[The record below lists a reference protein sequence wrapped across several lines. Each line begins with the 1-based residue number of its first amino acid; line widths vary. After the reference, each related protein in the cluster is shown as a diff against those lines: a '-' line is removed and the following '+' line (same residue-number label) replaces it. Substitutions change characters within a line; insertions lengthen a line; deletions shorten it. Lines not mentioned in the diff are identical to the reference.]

1 MEEKKK
7 SSKRWIIYIV
17 IALVIPAGV
26 CLYLLWGLKDYMD
39 KVPDITP
46 KASLQV
52 TTGQE
57 LTAEDIF
64 DIQCKGSY
72 VTKLNIEET
81 DIADAVVSAD
91 RQTLYVGSVPGSIRV
106 YVVATGEVA
115 ESTDSENTIV
125 VTMK

>member
-7 SSKRWIIYIV
+7 NSKKWMIYIG
-17 IALVIPAGV
+17 IAVAIPAAV
-26 CLYLLWGLKDYMD
+26 VLYLLWGVKNYLDR
-39 KVPDITP
+39 VPDITP

-52 TTGQE
+52 ATGQE

-72 VTKLNIEET
+72 MTKLNIEET
-81 DIADAVVSAD
+81 DISDALVSAD